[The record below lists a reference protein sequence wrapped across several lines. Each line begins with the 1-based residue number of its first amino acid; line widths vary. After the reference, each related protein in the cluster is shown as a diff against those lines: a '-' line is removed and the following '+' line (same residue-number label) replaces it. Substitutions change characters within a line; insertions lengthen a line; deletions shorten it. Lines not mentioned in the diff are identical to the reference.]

1 MNKTEKNKVTMYYAV
16 NAVLFNYQH
25 IIDSFPLLAT
35 SVISFRQYLNEI
47 MEKAQDVA
55 STVGSTAAKYKAL
68 DDMTELACH
77 ISNALNSP
85 VKCNGNEKIKGIS
98 KLSFSDICRLRE
110 NELVQYCTAIH
121 TFAETRAD
129 ELVQHSIT
137 QNQISALGQSINTY
151 CHYENSNDTA
161 FPDDF
166 APREILSNLF
176 ADTDDLLS
184 EDIDTMVEFL
194 RKNNSNFYNQYNA
207 ARTIKNAGGC
217 PRLMVSIADSINSE
231 NDVAMVVAQ

>member
-35 SVISFRQYLNEI
+35 SVISFRYYLNEI
-47 MEKAQDVA
+47 MEKAQEIA
-55 STVGSTAAKYKAL
+55 GTVGSTAEKYKAL
-68 DDMTELACH
+68 DDMTELICY

-85 VKCNGNEKIKGIS
+85 GKHNGNENIEGIS
-98 KLSFSDICRLRE
+98 KMSFSDICRLRE

-121 TFAETRAD
+121 TFAETSAD
-129 ELVQHSIT
+129 ELAQYSIT
-137 QNQISALGQSINTY
+137 QNQISALGQSINGY
-151 CHYENSNDTA
+151 HHYANSNDTA
-161 FPDDF
+161 FPGDF

-176 ADTDDLLS
+176 ADTDDLLR

-194 RKNNSNFYNQYNA
+194 KKNNINFYNQYHA
-207 ARTIKNAGGC
+207 ARTIKNSGGC
-217 PRLMVSIADSINSE
+217 PRLMVSVTDSINSE
-231 NDVAMVVAQ
+231 NDVAMVVA